1 MLDINIIDLETDELI
16 DEAYSNGF
24 IDRSVLHHSIDTGN
38 FVMLR
43 CGDKSVILASKGVFL
58 NVVKPNIKLGNAVAK
73 DKEQTCFIHALKHY
87 SLVICVGNPGSG
99 KTFLSMNHA
108 VNRVYKGGM
117 KLVLTKPL
125 TQVTKS
131 NAIGTTPGDVKD
143 KILPY
148 LGSFMTALKDVMGAD
163 NFEDKLER
171 LESQGLLSFYPI
183 ELMRGESFK
192 NSLVVCD
199 EVQNLDFH
207 SLLTLM
213 SRCGEGCQLLLLG
226 DLNQIDNPKM
236 KMQDTGIAKLLN
248 SNTWFDNSDM
258 GIAIK
263 LTNCYRSGIAR
274 LAIDFQSEMAG
285 N

>member
-58 NVVKPNIKLGNAVAK
+58 NVVKQNIKLGSATAK
-73 DKEQTCFIHALKHY
+73 DKEQTCLIHALKHY
-87 SLVICVGNPGSG
+87 SLVVCLGNPGSG

-108 VNRVYKGGM
+108 VNRLYKGGM
-117 KLVLTKPL
+117 RLVLTKPL

-163 NFEDKLER
+163 NFEDKIER
-171 LESQGLLSFYPI
+171 LESQGLFSFYPI

-192 NSLVVCD
+192 NSLIVCD

-213 SRCGEGCQLLLLG
+213 SRAGEGCQLLLLG

-236 KMQDTGIAKLLN
+236 RIEDTGVHKLL
-248 SNTWFDNSDM
+248 SSETWFDNSDM
-258 GIAIK
+258 AIAVR
-263 LTNCYRSGIAR
+263 LNNCYRSGIAK
-274 LAIDFQSEMAG
+274 LAIDFCSEVMG
-285 N
+285 R